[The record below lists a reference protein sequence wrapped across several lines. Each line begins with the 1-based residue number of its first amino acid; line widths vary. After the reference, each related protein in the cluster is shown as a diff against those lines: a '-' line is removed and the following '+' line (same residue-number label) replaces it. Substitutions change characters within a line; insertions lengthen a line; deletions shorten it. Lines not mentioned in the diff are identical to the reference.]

1 MDGFGDAVDGYF
13 DVEDQLSRY
22 LLRRA
27 EARLGSSG
35 GTGTLDDVE
44 SRADAETHRERVRSF
59 LTASIGGLPDRP
71 ADLGVETTDRRERE
85 GYGVECVT
93 FESRPDY
100 HVTAN
105 CYVPD
110 GDGPHPG
117 ILFLCGHAGP
127 AREDEWNQRACIDL
141 AENGFVVL
149 VVDPLGQGERRQ
161 YEDLD
166 HDDAKVSGGGGVF
179 PHSYAGQKC
188 FYAGTN
194 LARYVIHDDRCALDY
209 LCGRPDVDE
218 ERIGVTGTSGGGL
231 QTIYLSLLDDRVDA
245 AAPCCSVSERYE
257 QLKTGNRTHAEQ
269 ALVGSVDRGIDYDD
283 LLAALAPLPLRVG
296 AAAHDRYFP
305 IEGVHDAF
313 DRVRDVYACYDAEDE
328 VDLTVADAPHCA
340 VWEFRDDVFEWLC
353 DRLDAGEYRPVR
365 DLAPLD
371 ESAVRCTESG
381 NVLDEYAD
389 ERTIDEVIAA
399 HVTARYPDGGASP
412 RVDDGGDYGEQLR
425 ATVTERFDLDR
436 EACDLHPR
444 VVHRTTEDGVAVER
458 VWFRTERDP
467 DAVVAGVLA
476 SDPETDPESPAV
488 VLFDRGTA
496 ELPERSEAVASLA
509 EAYGAVLV
517 FDPRGV
523 GAVRNRTIPVPSWAD
538 DYYGTF
544 GTEFK
549 FANDALLLDTSLLAM
564 RVFDVLRAADVL
576 RSETGAAQ
584 VSFVGEGVGSYHAL
598 YAAAVAENVARVELS
613 DLGPSFYE
621 MATRRAVPFDSR
633 LTVADVIGD
642 CDLPHLLAALE
653 QRGIPVDRGAS
664 ER

>member
-1 MDGFGDAVDGYF
+1 MDGFDAAVDGYF

-27 EARLGSSG
+27 EAKLGSSG
-35 GTGTLDDVE
+35 SGTLDDVE
-44 SRADAETHRERVRSF
+44 SRADAESHRERIRSF

-71 ADLGVETTDRRERE
+71 ADLAVETTGRRESE
-85 GYGVECVT
+85 GYAVECVT
-93 FESRPDY
+93 FESRPNY

-110 GDGPHPG
+110 DDEPHPG

-127 AREDEWNQRACIDL
+127 AREDEWNQRACVAL
-141 AENGFVVL
+141 ARNGFVVL

-161 YEDLD
+161 YRDLD
-166 HDDAKVSGGGGVF
+166 HDDAEVRGGGGVF

-194 LARYVIHDDRCALDY
+194 LARYVIHDDQCALEY

-218 ERIGVTGTSGGGL
+218 GRIGVTGTSGGGL

-245 AAPCCSVSERYE
+245 AAPCCSVSARYE

-269 ALVGSVDRGIDYDD
+269 ALVGSADRGIDYDD
-283 LLAALAPLPLRVG
+283 LLAALAPLPLFVG

-305 IEGVHDAF
+305 IEGTHDAL
-313 DRVRDVYACYDAEDE
+313 DRVRDVYACYGAEDE

-353 DRLDAGEYRPVR
+353 DRLDAGGYRPV
-365 DLAPLD
+365 DDPAPLD
-371 ESAVRCTESG
+371 ESAVRCTEAG

-389 ERTIDEVIAA
+389 ERTIDDVIAA
-399 HVTARYPDGGASP
+399 DVAARYPDAGASP
-412 RVDDGGDYGEQLR
+412 PVDDRCDYGEQLR
-425 ATVTERFDLDR
+425 ATVAERFGLDR
-436 EACDLHPR
+436 EACDLYPR
-444 VVHRTTEDGVAVER
+444 VVHRTTEDGLDVER

-467 DAVVAGVLA
+467 DAVVAGVLV
-476 SDPETDPESPAV
+476 SDPETEAESPAV

-496 ELPERSEAVASLA
+496 ELPERRERVTSLA
-509 EAYGAVLV
+509 TEYGTVLV

-523 GAVRNRTIPVPSWAD
+523 GAVRNRTIPVPVWAD
-538 DYYGTF
+538 DYFGVF

-549 FANDALLLDTSLLAM
+549 LANDALLLDTSLLAM
-564 RVFDVLRAADVL
+564 RVFDVLRAAAVL

-598 YAAAVAENVARVELS
+598 YAAAAAENVARVDLS

-621 MATRRAVPFDSR
+621 MATRREVPFDSR

-642 CDLPHLLAALE
+642 CDLPYLLAALE
-653 QRGIPVDRGAS
+653 QRGVPVDQATS